1 MEAVTYDEDGCC
13 KICSE
18 PEKLGNHY
26 LMKCTVLTVKL
37 SYLKETC
44 ALSLK
49 KKVWPLELEIP
60 LDGHQMCR
68 NSEMLTE
75 WSLCKGS
82 CQSGVKYNSGM
93 LNLHESND

>member
-1 MEAVTYDEDGCC
+1 
-13 KICSE
+13 
-18 PEKLGNHY
+18 
-26 LMKCTVLTVKL
+26 MKCTAVLTVKL
-37 SYLKETC
+37 SYLKKETC

-75 WSLCKGS
+75 WSSCRGS

-93 LNLHESND
+93 LNSHVSKD